1 VILTLIVWTLA
12 SGVFP
17 DQNPGLSDATY
28 GAMAAVAAVLFFAGL
43 LLHELGHA
51 LQARREEMEI
61 QGITLWLFGGVASFT
76 GAFPSARAELRVA
89 LAGPVV
95 TAVISGCCVLLA
107 WAGLPTAVDGVVAWL
122 AIINAVLLAFNML
135 PALPLDGGRVLHAV
149 LWAAKGDMRRAT
161 TVAAGVGRMFGFL
174 LIGSGIALFVGGQS
188 GGGIWLAFLGWFL
201 LQAAT
206 GEARHLMLRD
216 ALGHLRVGDLMVRDP
231 VTVAPQETLA
241 SFMDEVAHTHRYTTY
256 PVTANGRPLGLL
268 VFARVAATPRDK
280 WDESH
285 VEDVMLGIDEIPVL
299 DAGTPLLD
307 ALATMQ
313 ERGLDRTL
321 VVERDELAGLLSI
334 TDVGR
339 VISEAAAAA
348 PGTHPPS

>member
-1 VILTLIVWTLA
+1 
-12 SGVFP
+12 
-17 DQNPGLSDATY
+17 
-28 GAMAAVAAVLFFAGL
+28 
-43 LLHELGHA
+43 
-51 LQARREEMEI
+51 
-61 QGITLWLFGGVASFT
+61 
-76 GAFPSARAELRVA
+76 
-89 LAGPVV
+89 
-95 TAVISGCCVLLA
+95 
-107 WAGLPTAVDGVVAWL
+107 
-122 AIINAVLLAFNML
+122 
-135 PALPLDGGRVLHAV
+135 
-149 LWAAKGDMRRAT
+149 
-161 TVAAGVGRMFGFL
+161 
-174 LIGSGIALFVGGQS
+174 
-188 GGGIWLAFLGWFL
+188 
-201 LQAAT
+201 
-206 GEARHLMLRD
+206 MLRD